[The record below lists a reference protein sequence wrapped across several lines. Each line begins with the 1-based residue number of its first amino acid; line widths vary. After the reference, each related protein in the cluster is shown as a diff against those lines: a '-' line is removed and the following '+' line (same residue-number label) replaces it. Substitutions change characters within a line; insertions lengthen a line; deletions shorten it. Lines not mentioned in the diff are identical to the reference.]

1 MPRNKFYKYSHLYL
15 TLGLLVVLLGFSTT
29 YFSRLGD
36 FTLPY
41 HLHGISAT
49 LWMIL
54 LIVQP
59 YLFQKGRLK
68 THKYLG
74 WTSLILVPLIVIC
87 GVIMMRLMIQGQAN
101 YPPNLVYK
109 LAFIDACTLL
119 SFALLYVLALY
130 FRKKLMLHSRFM
142 VATIF
147 GPLLPALARMFLFTY
162 GIASNFNQAL
172 TYSYL
177 SIELV
182 LLFIIWKERKTKEIK
197 FTYVPFLVFIVIQH
211 CLMYYSDNWLWWKAL
226 MDNFANYS
234 S

>member
-1 MPRNKFYKYSHLYL
+1 M
-15 TLGLLVVLLGFSTT
+15 TLGLIVVFLGFSTT

-49 LWMIL
+49 LWMVL

-59 YLFQKGRLK
+59 YLFQKGKLK
-68 THKYLG
+68 AHRYLG
-74 WTSLILVPLIVIC
+74 WSSLVLVPIIVIC
-87 GVIMMRLMIQGQAN
+87 GVIMMRLMIQGQEY

-109 LAFIDACTLL
+109 LAFIDVCTLIG
-119 SFALLYVLALY
+119 FVALYVLALY
-130 FRKKLMLHSRFM
+130 YRKRLMLHSRFM

-147 GPLLPALARMFLFTY
+147 GPLIPALGRMFLFTF
-162 GIASNFNQAL
+162 GIASDFNESL

-182 LLFIIWKERKTKEIK
+182 LLIMIWKERNSREMK
-197 FTYVPFLVFIVIQH
+197 FTYVPFLIFIIIQH
-211 CLMYYSDNWLWWKAL
+211 GLMYSSDTWPWWKAL
-226 MDNFANYS
+226 MDNFANYTS
-234 S
+234 